1 MIDTI
6 AGADG
11 CPGGWL
17 CLVVSDASDLIGFV
31 AADFSTLLARLPSTA
46 LLAIDIPIGLPARGP
61 RTCDLESRRRLG
73 PRASSVF
80 PSPIRSVLDSPT
92 YEAACTAR
100 EAVDGKRMSKQAFAI
115 LPKIREVDAVM
126 RQPAVRCAVRECH
139 PEVSFATWAGAPLR
153 YPKKPALGRAERAA
167 LIDAVWPGE
176 RARLAASLPR
186 GRFAV
191 DDLHDA
197 FAALWTAQRIRT
209 GQALELPAV
218 PELDDHG
225 LRMEIVA

>member
-17 CLVVSDASDLIGFV
+17 CLVASDASPIIGRIFE
-31 AADFSTLLARLPSTA
+31 DFSTLLGFLPNSA
-46 LLAIDIPIGLPARGP
+46 ILAIDIPIGLPARGP
-61 RTCDLESRRRLG
+61 RSCDLEARRLLG

-80 PSPIRSVLDSPT
+80 PSPVRSVLNSAT
-92 YEAACTAR
+92 YQDACATR

-126 RQPAVRCAVRECH
+126 RQPGVPCVVRECH
-139 PEVSFATWAGAPLR
+139 PEVSFAQWAGDPLR
-153 YPKKPALGRAERAA
+153 HPKKKTPGRAERAD
-167 LIDAVWPGE
+167 LIDASWPGE
-176 RARLAASLPR
+176 RARLRAGLPR
-186 GRFAV
+186 GRFAT
-191 DDLHDA
+191 DDLLDA
-197 FAALWTAQRIRT
+197 FAALWTAGRIRA
-209 GQALELPAV
+209 GRALELPATA
-218 PELDDHG
+218 ELDEHG